1 MTTYTGQPLKRFEDP
16 KLVSGQ
22 GSYVDDIKLPG
33 LLHAAILRSPH
44 AHARINRIDVSQ
56 AQQALGVAA
65 VISVDDL
72 EGVIS
77 DLAPRAMSGEWQ
89 IDEFNPP
96 QQPALAKDKVRYVGQ
111 PVLVVVADE
120 ASQARDA
127 LDLIQVEYEPLE
139 PVMHPRDAASAG
151 SALIHEELG
160 TNVALRIHH
169 DRQGKDLDAAFEKA
183 DRIVRQ
189 SYEVQRLAP
198 VPMETRGL
206 VAHYRPDEDFL
217 TIWASTQGPHTVR
230 RQMSRLLERPESSIR
245 VIAPDVGGGFGEKG
259 GVFPEDLV
267 VAHLSVLL
275 GRPVK
280 WVADRQENM
289 LGFHG
294 RGHSVNLEA
303 AVLNDGTILGIKL
316 DIAAD
321 AGAFFGNTTGGPPY
335 RASHRIIGPYRT
347 PAARVEVMGVITNKP
362 PTGAY
367 RGAGGPEAAFCM
379 ERSVDLI
386 ADELGLDPAE
396 VRRKNLI
403 SPEDFPYIT
412 PTGLTYDS
420 GNYEAVL
427 DRTLDM
433 SDYQTW
439 KDKARQSREGDGTLI
454 GVGLATVIKMS
465 GGSGDSRNEEAWLN
479 IEADGR
485 ITALTG
491 TSPHGQGSETAFAQV
506 VADALGVTPADVRV
520 LHGDTAIIPSGG
532 GTGATRATVVGGSA
546 MYLVSQKA
554 GQKLSSIAAH
564 LLGCPVD
571 DVVLQDGKAF
581 NRQVPQD
588 AIDFREVAAAAYNEE
603 SLPPGITAGLDFSA
617 SYTLGRPYE
626 SPHSFSTHVVV
637 VEVDKDNGVTKI
649 LKYVAVHDCGRIIN
663 PVLVEGQVHGGIV
676 QGVGQALWEGMAYTP
691 QGQPLTGSLMD
702 YAMPMASGLPDMIT
716 DTIETP
722 SPMNPLGIKGVGE
735 LPTVAAPAAV
745 ANAVM
750 DALSGYGIRHIDTP
764 LTPEK
769 VWEAIHGAPGL

>member
-44 AHARINRIDVSQ
+44 AHARINGIDVSQ
-56 AQQALGVAA
+56 AQQAPGVAA
-65 VISVDDL
+65 VINVDDL

-89 IDEFNPP
+89 IDEFKPP
-96 QQPALAKDKVRYVGQ
+96 QQPALAKGKVRYVGQ
-111 PVLVVVADE
+111 PVAVVVADE

-151 SALIHEELG
+151 SVLIHEELG

-230 RQMSRLLERPESSIR
+230 RQMSRLLDRPESSIR

-439 KDKARQSREGDGTLI
+439 KDKARQSRDGDGSLI

-506 VADALGVTPADVRV
+506 IADALGVTPADVRV

-546 MYLVSQKA
+546 MYLVSQEA

-581 NRQVPQD
+581 NGQAPQD
-588 AIDFREVAAAAYNEE
+588 ALDFREVAAAGYNEE

-676 QGVGQALWEGMAYTP
+676 QGVGQALWEGMAYSP

-750 DALSGYGIRHIDTP
+750 DALSGYGVRHIDTP

>member
-22 GSYVDDIKLPG
+22 GSYVDDIQLPG

-56 AQQALGVAA
+56 AQQAPGVAA

-72 EGVIS
+72 DGVIS

-127 LDLIQVEYEPLE
+127 VDLVQVEYEPLE
-139 PVMHPRDAASAG
+139 PVMHPRDAASTG

-206 VAHYRPDEDFL
+206 VADYRPDEDFL

-230 RQMSRLLERPESSIR
+230 RQMSRLLDRPESSIR

-303 AVLNDGTILGIKL
+303 AVLNDGTILGNQ
-316 DIAAD
+316 
-321 AGAFFGNTTGGPPY
+321 AGHRGG
-335 RASHRIIGPYRT
+335 R
-347 PAARVEVMGVITNKP
+347 
-362 PTGAY
+362 
-367 RGAGGPEAAFCM
+367 RGLF
-379 ERSVDLI
+379 RQ
-386 ADELGLDPAE
+386 
-396 VRRKNLI
+396 
-403 SPEDFPYIT
+403 
-412 PTGLTYDS
+412 YD
-420 GNYEAVL
+420 G
-427 DRTLDM
+427 
-433 SDYQTW
+433 W
-439 KDKARQSREGDGTLI
+439 
-454 GVGLATVIKMS
+454 
-465 GGSGDSRNEEAWLN
+465 
-479 IEADGR
+479 
-485 ITALTG
+485 TALPRQP
-491 TSPHGQGSETAFAQV
+491 PHHRPLPHSGSQGRGHGRHNQQAAHRRLPGSRRPGGG
-506 VADALGVTPADVRV
+506 L
-520 LHGDTAIIPSGG
+520 LHGAVSG
-532 GTGATRATVVGGSA
+532 
-546 MYLVSQKA
+546 
-554 GQKLSSIAAH
+554 
-564 LLGCPVD
+564 
-571 DVVLQDGKAF
+571 
-581 NRQVPQD
+581 
-588 AIDFREVAAAAYNEE
+588 
-603 SLPPGITAGLDFSA
+603 
-617 SYTLGRPYE
+617 
-626 SPHSFSTHVVV
+626 
-637 VEVDKDNGVTKI
+637 
-649 LKYVAVHDCGRIIN
+649 
-663 PVLVEGQVHGGIV
+663 
-676 QGVGQALWEGMAYTP
+676 
-691 QGQPLTGSLMD
+691 
-702 YAMPMASGLPDMIT
+702 PD
-716 DTIETP
+716 
-722 SPMNPLGIKGVGE
+722 
-735 LPTVAAPAAV
+735 
-745 ANAVM
+745 
-750 DALSGYGIRHIDTP
+750 RR
-764 LTPEK
+764 
-769 VWEAIHGAPGL
+769 